1 MDLNVVTQLI
11 GSLGFPIV
19 ACIALFYQ
27 NSKQEDRHREEM
39 DKLSDAVNNNTLAIT
54 QLTEKIEGGIN
65 NGSEKL

>member
-39 DKLSDAVNNNTLAIT
+39 EKLSDAVNNNTLAIT
-54 QLTEKIEGGIN
+54 QLTEKIEGVD
-65 NGSEKL
+65 K